1 MFLVSFKDRG
11 GRVSPRFHLAVSD
24 INQGNKETE
33 IFLREPRDGKIL
45 PRSPDSWKKSRM
57 YIGSGASECA

>member
-1 MFLVSFKDRG
+1 M
-11 GRVSPRFHLAVSD
+11 SPRFHLVISD
-24 INQGNKETE
+24 INQGNKEEE

-45 PRSPDSWKKSRM
+45 PRSPDSWKKWRI